1 MSLAAQSHEFDDTLD
16 EVDYRALSAPAVA
29 SLVAGVLSCTAFLG
43 WMMGAI
49 PLVGILLGVAAI
61 WRIRQQPESLTGTRL
76 AWTGIALS
84 ILFWASGAGWLTY
97 EYAHE
102 VPEGYVRITYAEL
115 QPEGGGASDAVPTSA
130 KQLDGQRVFIKGYAY
145 PGKQSK
151 GIQEFILCRD
161 KGTCCFGG
169 PSPKL
174 TDMVQI
180 HLQNGLKLDH
190 SLRVQ
195 KVAGTFRVE
204 TSTASDEL
212 GRVLYHLDADYLK

>member
-1 MSLAAQSHEFDDTLD
+1 MSLAAPRHEFDDAFD

-43 WMMGAI
+43 WSMGLI
-49 PLVGILLGVAAI
+49 PLVGILLGAAAL
-61 WRIRQQPESLTGTRL
+61 WRIGQQPESLTGSRL

-84 ILFWASGAGWLTY
+84 ALFWAGGAGWLTY

-102 VPEGYVRITYAEL
+102 VPEGYQRITYAEL
-115 QPEGGGASDAVPTSA
+115 QPDAGAASDGIPASA
-130 KQLDGQRVFIKGYAY
+130 RQLDGQRVFIKGYAY

-151 GIQEFILCRD
+151 GIEEFILCRD

-169 PSPKL
+169 PTPKL
-174 TDMVQI
+174 TDMIQV
-180 HLQNGLKLDH
+180 HLKNGLRLDH

-195 KVAGTFRVE
+195 KLAGTFRVE
-204 TSTASDEL
+204 TSQASDEL